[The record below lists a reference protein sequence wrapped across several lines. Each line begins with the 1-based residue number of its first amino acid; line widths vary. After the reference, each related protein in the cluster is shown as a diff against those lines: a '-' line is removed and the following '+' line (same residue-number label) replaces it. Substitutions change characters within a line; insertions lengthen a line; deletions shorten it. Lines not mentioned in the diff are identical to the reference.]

1 MMSRS
6 FYGSKSSSSN
16 RLAPLA
22 LVNARIQETSQYIAE
37 RRNSH
42 LYSPGDRL
50 QDKDG
55 VSLGLSDIEDEF
67 EEDGETQRDKSPFC
81 TPTSM
86 MGSMSGL
93 NLAYTTPSRFDFLE
107 PTQNRSRHRQ
117 EPFVIGR
124 GGHGGHDGGGINFC
138 AMLQEQQTGN
148 ASTDTRKPRG
158 STRQTFTIRSKTG

>member
-1 MMSRS
+1 
-6 FYGSKSSSSN
+6 
-16 RLAPLA
+16 
-22 LVNARIQETSQYIAE
+22 
-37 RRNSH
+37 
-42 LYSPGDRL
+42 
-50 QDKDG
+50 
-55 VSLGLSDIEDEF
+55 
-67 EEDGETQRDKSPFC
+67 
-81 TPTSM
+81 M

-158 STRQTFTIRSKTG
+158 STRQTFTIRSKAG